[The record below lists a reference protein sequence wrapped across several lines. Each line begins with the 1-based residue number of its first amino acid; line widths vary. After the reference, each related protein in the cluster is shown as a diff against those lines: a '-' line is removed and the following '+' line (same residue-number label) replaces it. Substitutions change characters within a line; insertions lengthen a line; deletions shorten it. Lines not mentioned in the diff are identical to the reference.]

1 LETIEENPSIHP
13 SFARG
18 EVDVITETLE
28 RRDTG
33 RHGGAGLFTALRMFK
48 TVVDHRPQPLSDLAG
63 CFHKY
68 PQVLINVPVS
78 RRPPLEEIPEVQAQV
93 AKARAALGEAGRI
106 VLRYSGTE
114 NVARVMIE
122 GDEQKVIEREA
133 QAIADVISQQV
144 G

>member
-1 LETIEENPSIHP
+1 LEIIEENPAIHP

-33 RHGGAGLFTALRMFK
+33 RHGGAGLFTALRMLK
-48 TVVDHRPQPLSDLAG
+48 TIVDHRPQLLSDLAG

-78 RRPPLEEIPEVQAQV
+78 RKPFLEEIPEVQA
-93 AKARAALGEAGRI
+93 
-106 VLRYSGTE
+106 
-114 NVARVMIE
+114 
-122 GDEQKVIEREA
+122 
-133 QAIADVISQQV
+133 
-144 G
+144 